1 MRSICLTN
9 NKGGVGK
16 TTTAVSLA
24 HGLVLM
30 LRHNNMP
37 HRVLLIDTDSQAH
50 ATLLTTGRRDWDRSE
65 SLGEVLLSKPG
76 KAGAVLQRMIVP
88 SPWDDSLQVVPG
100 SPALDGV
107 NARLA
112 EDHGFAVRLRQALRS
127 VADQY
132 DWVVIDT
139 MPSFS
144 RLTTLAMVAATDIII
159 PVEMRFLETV
169 GLQAIVEKI
178 SDVRQSWEIPLHL
191 TGILP
196 VKYDQ
201 RVTLERENL
210 ELYSSHTY
218 YGPRLFQTPIPA
230 NVAVSYAHDA
240 CESIFAYDQRSNAA
254 RAYMNFV
261 RDLLQRIYSPVGVED
276 DD

>member
-24 HGLVLM
+24 HGLVIL

-65 SLGEVLLSKPG
+65 SLGEVLLARPA
-76 KAGAVLQRMIVP
+76 KAGAELQRLIVT
-88 SPWDDSLQVVPG
+88 STWDEDLHVLPG
-100 SPALDGV
+100 SPTLDGV
-107 NARLA
+107 NTRLA
-112 EDHGFAVRLRQALRS
+112 EDHGFAVRLRHALRS

-144 RLTTLAMVAATDIII
+144 RLTTLAMVAATDIVI
-159 PVEMRFLETV
+159 PVEMRFLETI
-169 GLQAIVEKI
+169 GLQAIIEKI
-178 SDVRQSWEIPLHL
+178 TDVQQSWELPLRL

-201 RVTLERENL
+201 RITLERENL
-210 ELYSSHTY
+210 DLYRENGF
-218 YGPRLFQTPIPA
+218 YGPRLFETPIPS
-230 NVAVSYAHDA
+230 NVTVSYAHDA
-240 CESIFAYDQRSNAA
+240 CDSIFNYDERSLAA
-254 RAYMNFV
+254 RAYMQFV
-261 RDLLQRIYSPVGVED
+261 RELVQRIYKPAGADES
-276 DD
+276 

>member
-1 MRSICLTN
+1 MRSVCLTN

-24 HGLVLM
+24 HGLVIL
-30 LRHNNMP
+30 LRHSNLP
-37 HRVLLIDTDSQAH
+37 HRVLLIDADSQAH
-50 ATLLTTGRRDWDRSE
+50 ATLLTTGTREWDRTQ
-65 SLGEVLLSKPG
+65 SLGEVLLADPKRSG
-76 KAGAVLQRMIVP
+76 SVLQRLIIP
-88 SPWDDSLQVVPG
+88 SLWDQDLHVIPG
-100 SPALDGV
+100 SPTLDGV
-107 NARLA
+107 NSRLA

-132 DWVVIDT
+132 DWAVIDT

-144 RLTTLAMVAATDIII
+144 RLTTLAMVAATDIVI
-159 PVEMRFLETV
+159 PVEMRFLETI
-169 GLQAIVEKI
+169 GLQAIVGKI
-178 SDVRQSWEIPLHL
+178 ADIQQTWEATVRL

-210 ELYSSHTY
+210 DLYQTHPF
-218 YGPRLFQTPIPA
+218 YGSRMFQTPIPS

-240 CESIFAYDQRSNAA
+240 CESIFIYDDRSNAA
-254 RAYMNFV
+254 RAYMTFV
-261 RDLLQRIYSPVGVED
+261 KELVQRHSE
-276 DD
+276 

>member
-24 HGLVLM
+24 HGLVLL

-37 HRVLLIDTDSQAH
+37 HKVLLIDTDSQAH
-50 ATLLTTGRRDWDRSE
+50 ATLLTTGQREWDRSD
-65 SLGEVLLSKPG
+65 SLGEVLLAKPD
-76 KAGAVLQRMIVP
+76 KAGSVLQRLIVP
-88 SPWDDSLQVVPG
+88 STWDADLHVLPG
-100 SPALDGV
+100 SPTLDGV

-127 VADQY
+127 VADRY

-144 RLTTLAMVAATDIII
+144 RLTTLAMVAATDIVI

-178 SDVRQSWEIPLHL
+178 TDVQQSWEIPLRL

-201 RVTLERENL
+201 RVNLERENL
-210 ELYSSHTY
+210 EIYANHTF
-218 YGPRLFQTPIPA
+218 YGPRLFSQPIPS
-230 NVAVSYAHDA
+230 NVAISYAHDA
-240 CESIFAYDQRSNAA
+240 LSSIFTYDERSNAA
-254 RAYMNFV
+254 RAYMTFI
-261 RDLLQRIYSPVGVED
+261 RELLQRVYKPVGTEQQ
-276 DD
+276 

>member
-24 HGLVLM
+24 HGLVIL
-30 LRHNNMP
+30 LRHNNLP

-50 ATLLTTGRRDWDRSE
+50 ATLLTTGHREWDRDS
-65 SLGEVLLSKPG
+65 SLGEALLAKPD
-76 KAGAVLQRMIVP
+76 KAGAVLQRLIVP
-88 SPWDDSLQVVPG
+88 STWDEDLHVVPG
-100 SPALDGV
+100 SPTLDGV
-107 NARLA
+107 NARLS
-112 EDHGFAVRLRQALRS
+112 EDHGFAVRLRQALRA

-144 RLTTLAMVAATDIII
+144 RLTTLAMVAATDIVI
-159 PVEMRFLETV
+159 PVEMRFLETI

-178 SDVRQSWEIPLHL
+178 GDIRHAWETSIRLA
-191 TGILP
+191 GILP

-201 RVTLERENL
+201 RITLERENL
-210 ELYSSHTY
+210 DLYAAHSF
-218 YGPRLFQTPIPA
+218 YGPHLFQTPIPA

-240 CESIFAYDQRSNAA
+240 CESIFNYDDRCNAA
-254 RAYMNFV
+254 RAYMAFV
-261 RDLLQRIYSPVGVED
+261 RELLERIYKPAGAD
-276 DD
+276 

>member
-24 HGLVLM
+24 HGLVML
-30 LRHNNMP
+30 LRHNNLP
-37 HRVLLIDTDSQAH
+37 HRVLLVDTDSQAH
-50 ATLLTTGRRDWDRSE
+50 ATLLTTGRREWDRTE
-65 SLGEVLLSKPG
+65 SLGEVLLAKPD
-76 KAGAVLQRMIVP
+76 KAGSILQQYIVP
-88 SPWDDSLQVVPG
+88 STWDEDLHVIPG
-100 SPALDGV
+100 SPSLDGV
-107 NARLA
+107 NGRLA
-112 EDHGFAVRLRQALRS
+112 EDHGFAVRLRHALRG
-127 VADQY
+127 VADRY

-144 RLTTLAMVAATDIII
+144 RLTTLAMVAATDIVI

-178 SDVRQSWEIPLHL
+178 TDVQQTWETALRL

-201 RVTLERENL
+201 RVNLERENL
-210 ELYSSHTY
+210 ELYASHAY
-218 YGPRLFQTPIPA
+218 YGPRLFHTPIPA
-230 NVAVSYAHDA
+230 NVAISYAHDA
-240 CESIFAYDQRSNAA
+240 CESIFTYDNRSNAA
-254 RAYMNFV
+254 RAYMAFIRELV
-261 RDLLQRIYSPVGVED
+261 QRVLKPAGAE
-276 DD
+276 

>member
-24 HGLVLM
+24 HGLVIL

-37 HRVLLIDTDSQAH
+37 HRVLLVDADSQAH
-50 ATLLTTGRRDWDRSE
+50 ATLLTTGRRDWGRSE
-65 SLGEVLLSKPG
+65 SLGEVLLANSRR
-76 KAGAVLQRMIVP
+76 AGAMLQRLIVP
-88 SPWDDSLQVVPG
+88 SAWDADLHIIPG
-100 SPALDGV
+100 SPTLDGV
-107 NARLA
+107 EARLA
-112 EDHGFAVRLRQALRS
+112 EDHGFAMRLRQALRS
-127 VADQY
+127 VADRY
-132 DWVVIDT
+132 DWIVIDT

-144 RLTTLAMVAATDIII
+144 RLTTLAMVAATDVVI
-159 PVEMRFLETV
+159 PVEMRFLETI
-169 GLQAIVEKI
+169 GLQAIIEKI
-178 SDVRQSWEIPLHL
+178 ADIQQSWELPVRL

-210 ELYSSHTY
+210 ELYAAHAY
-218 YGPRLFQTPIPA
+218 YGPRLFSTPIPS

-240 CESIFAYDQRSNAA
+240 CESIFIYDDRSTAA
-254 RAYMNFV
+254 RAYMAFV
-261 RDLLQRIYSPVGVED
+261 RELVQRILSPAGAE
-276 DD
+276 

>member
-24 HGLVLM
+24 HGLVIL
-30 LRHNNMP
+30 LRHNQMP

-50 ATLLTTGRRDWDRSE
+50 ATMLTTGRRDWDRSE
-65 SLGEVLLSKPG
+65 SLGEVLLSKPAQ
-76 KAGAVLQRMIVP
+76 AGAVLQRLIVP
-88 SPWDDSLQVVPG
+88 SLWDEDLHVLPG
-100 SPALDGV
+100 SPTLDGV
-107 NARLA
+107 NTRLA
-112 EDHGFAVRLRQALRS
+112 EDHGFAVRLRHALRA

-144 RLTTLAMVAATDIII
+144 RLTTMAMVAATDIVI

-178 SDVRQSWEIPLHL
+178 GEVQQTWETALRL

-201 RVTLERENL
+201 RITLERENL
-210 ELYSSHTY
+210 DLYGRHAF
-218 YGPRLFQTPIPA
+218 YGPRLFRTPIPA

-240 CESIFAYDQRSNAA
+240 CESIFLYDDRSSAA
-254 RAYMNFV
+254 RAYMTFV
-261 RDLLQRIYSPVGVED
+261 KELLERIYKPTGAS
-276 DD
+276 

>member
-24 HGLVLM
+24 HGLVLL

-37 HRVLLIDTDSQAH
+37 HRVLLVDTDSQAH
-50 ATLLTTGRRDWDRSE
+50 ATLLTTGRREWDRSE
-65 SLGEVLLSKPG
+65 SLGEVLLARPG
-76 KAGAVLQRMIVP
+76 QAGAVLQRLIVR
-88 SPWDDSLQVVPG
+88 STWDDDLHVLPG
-100 SPALDGV
+100 SPTLDGV

-112 EDHGFAVRLRQALRS
+112 EDHGFAVRLRHALRS

-144 RLTTLAMVAATDIII
+144 RLTTLAMVAATDIVI
-159 PVEMRFLETV
+159 PVEMRFLETI

-178 SDVRQSWEIPLHL
+178 TDVRVSWEIPLRL

-210 ELYSSHTY
+210 ELYTTHTF

-230 NVAVSYAHDA
+230 NVAISYAHDA
-240 CESIFAYDQRSNAA
+240 CESIFAYDERANAA
-254 RAYMNFV
+254 RAYMAFIRELV
-261 RDLLQRIYSPVGVED
+261 QRVYKPAGAE
-276 DD
+276 

>member
-24 HGLVLM
+24 HGLVIM

-50 ATLLTTGRRDWDRSE
+50 ATLLTTGQREWDRSE
-65 SLGEVLLSKPG
+65 SLGEVLLARPS
-76 KAGAVLQRMIVP
+76 KAGSLLQRLIVP
-88 SPWDDSLQVVPG
+88 SNWDADLHVLPG
-100 SPALDGV
+100 SPSLDGV

-112 EDHGFAVRLRQALRS
+112 EDHGFAVRLRHALRS

-159 PVEMRFLETV
+159 PVEMRFLETI
-169 GLQAIVEKI
+169 GLQAIIEKI
-178 SDVRQSWEIPLHL
+178 TDIQHTWEISLRL
-191 TGILP
+191 TGILA

-210 ELYSSHTY
+210 TLYTEHSF
-218 YGPRLFQTPIPA
+218 YGPRMFDTPIPS

-240 CESIFAYDQRSNAA
+240 YESIFIYDDRSNAA
-254 RAYMNFV
+254 RAYMGVV
-261 RDLLQRIYSPVGVED
+261 RELLQRIFRAAGAS
-276 DD
+276 

>member
-24 HGLVLM
+24 HGLVLL
-30 LRHNNMP
+30 LRHNNLP
-37 HRVLLIDTDSQAH
+37 HRILLVDADSQAH

-65 SLGEVLLSKPG
+65 SLGEVLLAKSG
-76 KAGAVLQRMIVP
+76 QAGATLQRLIVP
-88 SPWDDSLQVVPG
+88 STWDQDLHVIPG
-100 SPALDGV
+100 SPSLDGV

-112 EDHGFAVRLRQALRS
+112 EDHGFAVRLRHALRG
-127 VADQY
+127 VADRY

-144 RLTTLAMVAATDIII
+144 RLTTLAMVAATDIVI
-159 PVEMRFLETV
+159 PVEMRFLETI

-178 SDVRQSWEIPLHL
+178 SDVRLAWEIPIRL

-210 ELYSSHTY
+210 ELYSSHTF
-218 YGPRLFQTPIPA
+218 YGPRLFQTPIPV
-230 NVAVSYAHDA
+230 NVAISYAHDA
-240 CESIFAYDQRSNAA
+240 CESIFIYDDRSNAA
-254 RAYMNFV
+254 RAYLAFV
-261 RDLLQRIYSPVGVED
+261 RELVERILSSTGAE
-276 DD
+276 

>member
-1 MRSICLTN
+1 MHSVCLTN

-24 HGLVLM
+24 HGLVIF
-30 LRHNNMP
+30 LRHHNRP
-37 HRVLLIDTDSQAH
+37 SRVLLIDTDSQAH
-50 ATLLTTGRRDWDRSE
+50 ATLLTTGHRQWDRTE
-65 SLGEVLLSKPG
+65 SLGEVLLAKPG
-76 KAGAVLQRMIVP
+76 RAGSVLQRLIVP
-88 SPWDDSLQVVPG
+88 STWDEDLHVLPG

-112 EDHGFAVRLRQALRS
+112 EDHGFAVRLRNALKS

-144 RLTTLAMVAATDIII
+144 RLTTLAMVASTDIVI
-159 PVEMRFLETV
+159 PVEMRFLETI

-178 SDVRQSWEIPLHL
+178 TDVQQSWDVSIRL

-196 VKYDQ
+196 IKYDQ

-210 ELYSSHTY
+210 ELYTSHAF
-218 YGPRLFQTPIPA
+218 YGPRLFQTPIPI
-230 NVAVSYAHDA
+230 NVTVSYAHDA
-240 CESIFAYDQRSNAA
+240 CESIFMYDDRSTAA
-254 RAYMNFV
+254 QAYMHFV
-261 RDLLQRIYSPVGVED
+261 HELVERVLSSAGTD
-276 DD
+276 

>member
-1 MRSICLTN
+1 MRSVCLTN

-16 TTTAVSLA
+16 TTSAVALA
-24 HGLVLM
+24 HGLVML
-30 LRHNNMP
+30 LRHNGMP
-37 HRVLLIDTDSQAH
+37 HRVLLVDADSQAH

-65 SLGEVLLSKPG
+65 SLGEVLLARPSKS
-76 KAGAVLQRMIVP
+76 GAVLQRLVVP
-88 SPWDDSLQVVPG
+88 SSWDEDLHVIPG
-100 SPALDGV
+100 SPSLDGV
-107 NARLA
+107 NSRLA
-112 EDHGFAVRLRQALRS
+112 EDHGFAVRLRQALRA

-144 RLTTLAMVAATDIII
+144 RLTTLAMVAATDIVI
-159 PVEMRFLETV
+159 PVEMRFLETI

-178 SDVRQSWEIPLHL
+178 TDIQQTWEIPLRI

-210 ELYSSHTY
+210 ELYAAHAF
-218 YGPRLFQTPIPA
+218 YGPRLFQTPIPI
-230 NVAVSYAHDA
+230 NVAIAYAHDA
-240 CESIFAYDQRSNAA
+240 CESIFTYDDRSNAA
-254 RAYMNFV
+254 RAYMAFV
-261 RDLLQRIYSPVGVED
+261 RDLVERILKPSGAN
-276 DD
+276 

>member
-24 HGLVLM
+24 HGLVVL
-30 LRHNNMP
+30 LRHNNLP

-50 ATLLTTGRRDWDRSE
+50 ATLLTTGHREWDRSE
-65 SLGEVLLSKPG
+65 SLGEVLLAKPD
-76 KAGAVLQRMIVP
+76 KAGALLQRLIVK
-88 SPWDDSLQVVPG
+88 SAWDEDLHVLPG
-100 SPALDGV
+100 SPTLDGV

-112 EDHGFAVRLRQALRS
+112 EDHGFAVRLRHALRG

-144 RLTTLAMVAATDIII
+144 RLTTLAMVAATDIVI

-178 SDVRQSWEIPLHL
+178 TEVQQTWEIPIRL

-201 RVTLERENL
+201 RVNLERENL
-210 ELYSSHTY
+210 EIYTGHNF
-218 YGPRLFQTPIPA
+218 YGPRLFSTPIPA
-230 NVAVSYAHDA
+230 NVAISYAHDA
-240 CESIFAYDQRSNAA
+240 FQSIFTYDERSNAA
-254 RAYMNFV
+254 RAYMTFIRELV
-261 RDLLQRIYSPVGVED
+261 QRILKPVGAN
-276 DD
+276 

>member
-24 HGLVLM
+24 HGLVIL
-30 LRHNNMP
+30 LRHNNLP
-37 HRVLLIDTDSQAH
+37 HRVLLVDTDSQAH
-50 ATLLTTGRRDWDRSE
+50 ATLLTTGHREWDRAA
-65 SLGEVLLSKPG
+65 SLGEVLLSRPD
-76 KAGAVLQRMIVP
+76 KAGTVLQRLIVP
-88 SPWDDSLQVVPG
+88 TTWDQDLHVIPG
-100 SPALDGV
+100 SPSLDGV

-112 EDHGFAVRLRQALRS
+112 EDHGFAVRLRHALRS

-144 RLTTLAMVAATDIII
+144 RLTTLAMVAATDIVI
-159 PVEMRFLETV
+159 PVEMRFLETI
-169 GLQAIVEKI
+169 GLQAIIEKI
-178 SDVRQSWEIPLHL
+178 ADIRQTWEISVNLA
-191 TGILP
+191 GVLP

-210 ELYSSHTY
+210 QLYAEHAF
-218 YGPRLFQTPIPA
+218 YGPRLFETPIPS
-230 NVAVSYAHDA
+230 NVAISYAHDA
-240 CESIFAYDQRSNAA
+240 CESIFIYDDRSNSA
-254 RAYMNFV
+254 RAYMAFV
-261 RDLLQRIYSPVGVED
+261 RELVQRIYKPAGAE
-276 DD
+276 

>member
-24 HGLVLM
+24 HGLVIL
-30 LRHNNMP
+30 LRHNNLP

-50 ATLLTTGRRDWDRSE
+50 ATLLATGRRDWDRSE
-65 SLGEVLLSKPG
+65 SLGEVLLARSG
-76 KAGAVLQRMIVP
+76 RAGSVLQRLIV
-88 SPWDDSLQVVPG
+88 SSTWDSDLHVLPG
-100 SPALDGV
+100 SPSLDGV

-112 EDHGFAVRLRQALRS
+112 EDHGFAIRLRHALRS
-127 VADQY
+127 IADRY

-144 RLTTLAMVAATDIII
+144 RLTTLAMVAATDIVI
-159 PVEMRFLETV
+159 PVEMRFLETI
-169 GLQAIVEKI
+169 GLQALVEKI
-178 SDVRQSWEIPLHL
+178 QDVRASWEIPLSL

-210 ELYSSHTY
+210 ELYMSHAF
-218 YGPRLFQTPIPA
+218 YGPRLFQTPIPV
-230 NVAVSYAHDA
+230 NVTVSYAHDA
-240 CESIFAYDQRSNAA
+240 CESIFLYDNRSTAA
-254 RAYMNFV
+254 RAYMSFV
-261 RDLLQRIYSPVGVED
+261 RELVGRVLSSGEEE
-276 DD
+276 

>member
-1 MRSICLTN
+1 VHSICLTN

-24 HGLVLM
+24 HGLVIL

-37 HRVLLIDTDSQAH
+37 HRVLLVDADSQAH
-50 ATLLTTGRRDWDRSE
+50 ATLLATGQREWDRSE
-65 SLGEVLLSKPG
+65 SLGEALLARSDR
-76 KAGAVLQRMIVP
+76 AGAVLQRLIVP
-88 SPWDDSLQVVPG
+88 SIWDESLHVVPG
-100 SPALDGV
+100 SPTLDGV
-107 NARLA
+107 NSRLA
-112 EDHGFAVRLRQALRS
+112 EDHGFAVRLRHALRT

-144 RLTTLAMVAATDIII
+144 RLTTLAMVAATDIVI
-159 PVEMRFLETV
+159 PVELRFLETI
-169 GLQAIVEKI
+169 GLQAIIEKI
-178 SDVRQSWEIPLHL
+178 SSVRQTWEIPVRL

-210 ELYSSHTY
+210 ELYAEHPF
-218 YGPRLFQTPIPA
+218 YGPRLFENSIPV

-240 CESIFAYDQRSNAA
+240 CESIFMYDERSTAA
-254 RAYMNFV
+254 RAYMGFV
-261 RDLLQRIYSPVGVED
+261 RELVERILRPGAD
-276 DD
+276 

>member
-1 MRSICLTN
+1 MRSICLAN

-24 HGLVLM
+24 HGLVLLM
-30 LRHNNMP
+30 RHHNLP

-50 ATLLTTGRRDWDRSE
+50 ATLLATGRREWDRSE
-65 SLGEVLLSKPG
+65 SLGEVLLTRPDR
-76 KAGAVLQRMIVP
+76 AGAALQRLIVP
-88 SPWDDSLQVVPG
+88 SHWDEDLHVVPG

-107 NARLA
+107 NARLS
-112 EDHGFAVRLRQALRS
+112 EDHGFAVRLRQALRG
-127 VADQY
+127 VADQF

-144 RLTTLAMVAATDIII
+144 RLTTMAMVAATDVVI
-159 PVEMRFLETV
+159 PVELRFLETI
-169 GLQAIVEKI
+169 GLQAIIEKI
-178 SDVRQSWEIPLHL
+178 AEVSQTWEIPVRL

-210 ELYSSHTY
+210 ELYGEHPF
-218 YGPRLFQTPIPA
+218 YGSRLFQHPIPV
-230 NVAVSYAHDA
+230 NVAISYAHDA
-240 CESIFAYDQRSNAA
+240 CESIFIYDERSPAA
-254 RAYMNFV
+254 VAYMGFV
-261 RDLLQRIYSPVGVED
+261 RELVERILKPSGANES
-276 DD
+276 

>member
-24 HGLVLM
+24 HGLVLL
-30 LRHNNMP
+30 LRHNHLP
-37 HRVLLIDTDSQAH
+37 SRVLLIDTDSQAH
-50 ATLLTTGRRDWDRSE
+50 ATLLTTGRRDWGRSE
-65 SLGEVLLSKPG
+65 SLGEVLLARPDRAGVGVAAPDSYPLPG
-76 KAGAVLQRMIVP
+76 TKTCTSCRGRPV
-88 SPWDDSLQVVPG
+88 WT
-100 SPALDGV
+100 GV

-127 VADQY
+127 VADRY

-144 RLTTLAMVAATDIII
+144 RLTTMAMVAATDIVI
-159 PVEMRFLETV
+159 PVEMRFLETI

-178 SDVRQSWEIPLHL
+178 KEVQDTWEIPVRL

-201 RVTLERENL
+201 RITLERENL
-210 ELYSSHTY
+210 ELYSSHTF
-218 YGPRLFQTPIPA
+218 YGPRLFSTPIPI
-230 NVAVSYAHDA
+230 NVAVSL
-240 CESIFAYDQRSNAA
+240 RA
-254 RAYMNFV
+254 RCV
-261 RDLLQRIYSPVGVED
+261 
-276 DD
+276 

>member
-24 HGLVLM
+24 HGLVLL
-30 LRHNNMP
+30 LRHNDLP

-50 ATLLTTGRRDWDRSE
+50 ATLLTTGQREWDRSE
-65 SLGEVLLSKPG
+65 SLGEVLLARPSN
-76 KAGAVLQRMIVP
+76 ASAVMQRLIVP
-88 SPWDDSLQVVPG
+88 STWDSDLHVLPG
-100 SPALDGV
+100 SPTLDGV
-107 NARLA
+107 NTRLA
-112 EDHGFAVRLRQALRS
+112 EDHGFAVRLRHALRGI
-127 VADQY
+127 ADQY

-144 RLTTLAMVAATDIII
+144 RLTTMAMVAATDIVI

-178 SDVRQSWEIPLHL
+178 TETQETWEIPLRL

-201 RVTLERENL
+201 RVNLERENL
-210 ELYSSHTY
+210 ELYEAHAF
-218 YGPRLFQTPIPA
+218 YGPRLFRSSIPV
-230 NVAVSYAHDA
+230 NVAISYAHDA
-240 CESIFAYDQRSNAA
+240 LESIFMYDDRSTAA
-254 RAYMNFV
+254 QAYMGFV
-261 RDLLQRIYSPVGVED
+261 KELVERVLRPAGKN
-276 DD
+276 

>member
-24 HGLVLM
+24 HGLVIL
-30 LRHNNMP
+30 LRHNKMP

-50 ATLLTTGRRDWDRSE
+50 ATLLTTGQREWSRDQ
-65 SLGEVLLSKPG
+65 SLGEVLLARPG
-76 KAGAVLQRMIVP
+76 SAGAILQRLIVR
-88 SPWDDSLQVVPG
+88 SQWDEDLHVLPG
-100 SPALDGV
+100 SPTLDGV

-144 RLTTLAMVAATDIII
+144 RLTTLAMVAATDIVI
-159 PVEMRFLETV
+159 PVEMRFLETI
-169 GLQAIVEKI
+169 GLQAIIERI
-178 SDVRQSWEIPLHL
+178 SDIQQSWEIPLRL

-210 ELYSSHTY
+210 DLYVSHSF

-230 NVAVSYAHDA
+230 NVAISYAHDA
-240 CESIFAYDQRSNAA
+240 CESIFAYDERSSAA
-254 RAYMNFV
+254 RAYMGFI
-261 RDLLQRIYSPVGVED
+261 RELLQRIYKPVGAE
-276 DD
+276 

>member
-24 HGLVLM
+24 HGLVIL

-50 ATLLTTGRRDWDRSE
+50 ATLLTTGRREWDRAE
-65 SLGEVLLSKPG
+65 SLGEVLLSK
-76 KAGAVLQRMIVP
+76 ASRSGAVLQRLIVP
-88 SPWDDSLQVVPG
+88 STWDLDLHVLPG
-100 SPALDGV
+100 SPTLDGV

-112 EDHGFAVRLRQALRS
+112 EDHGFAVRLRHALRS

-132 DWVVIDT
+132 DWVVLDT

-144 RLTTLAMVAATDIII
+144 RLTTLAMVAATDIVI

-169 GLQAIVEKI
+169 GLQAIVERI
-178 SDVRQSWEIPLHL
+178 TDIQQTWEIPLRL
-191 TGILP
+191 TGVLP

-210 ELYSSHTY
+210 ELYTSHTF

-240 CESIFAYDQRSNAA
+240 YESIFIYDDRSNAA
-254 RAYMNFV
+254 RAYMAFV
-261 RDLLQRIYSPVGVED
+261 RELLQRIFKPAGAN
-276 DD
+276 